1 MFSVFLETSSAV
13 TGMYLDI
20 VVLSQ
25 VRERQISY
33 DITYTWN
40 LKKWYVLTYLQN
52 RNRLIDTENK
62 FVVTKGDMRG
72 SINQGFEMN
81 RYTLLQVKLIKKNKV
96 LLYSTGNYIQ
106 YLIITYNGKESEED
120 TYICVYVCV

>member
-1 MFSVFLETSSAV
+1 MFSVFNETSSAV
-13 TGMYLDI
+13 TGMDLDI

-40 LKKWYVLTYLQN
+40 LKKRYVLTYLQN

-72 SINQGFEMN
+72 GIHQGFEMN
-81 RYTLLQVKLIKKNKV
+81 RYTLLQVK
-96 LLYSTGNYIQ
+96 
-106 YLIITYNGKESEED
+106 
-120 TYICVYVCV
+120 